1 MSLTPR
7 RVRAGAAAAVALATL
22 AGCGSITD
30 PSGRRNALAPALPA
44 HTPVL
49 FVHGWNANSSTWN
62 TMVSRFKASGYTS
75 AELATFSYPY
85 WQSNATT
92 AALIAQKVDSIRAV
106 TGVARVAI
114 VTHSMGTLS
123 ARYYVRYLGGDGKVD
138 ALVSLAGPSHGTVT
152 AYACGQTA
160 CREMYPGSG
169 FLSALN
175 NTDETWGDARYATWR
190 SPCDEVINPQSSPQ
204 LTGAY
209 NYKTACLSHSRLRED
224 ATVYGQVRDWVNRP
238 PTALPLLA
246 SAEPAGA

>member
-1 MSLTPR
+1 MSLSR
-7 RVRAGAAAAVALATL
+7 RLRSGAAAVTALATL
-22 AGCGSITD
+22 AACGSITD
-30 PSGRRNALAPALPA
+30 PSARRRDALAPALPA

-49 FVHGWNANSSTWN
+49 FVHGWNASSSTWN
-62 TMVSRFKASGYTS
+62 TMVSRFKASGYTA
-75 AELATFSYPY
+75 AELATFTYNTS
-85 WQSNATT
+85 QSNATT
-92 AALIAQKVDSIRAV
+92 AALIGRKVDSIRAA

-138 ALVSLAGPSHGTVT
+138 AVVSLGGPSHGTIS

-175 NTDETWGDARYATWR
+175 STDETWGSARYATWR

-209 NYKTACLSHSRLRED
+209 NYRTACITHSRLHQD
-224 ATVYGQVRDWVNRP
+224 ATVYGQVRDWVDRP

-246 SAEPAGA
+246 SADVR